1 MLERGVGMLVQKG
14 AQDTHEVPARER
26 CRVDARSL
34 LCVSKEPSVAS
45 LVVRLLSP
53 EMTEPMRAFLSM
65 LAIVGI
71 AVAAVVPASG
81 EDAGIYAFF
90 HSQQRER
97 AFPPVQT
104 VPQYAAPHQKWIVPR
119 SRLAKPSLGPRAPK
133 PASPLPSPREKA
145 RKVAQPEMPLKA
157 RPIGEVTNPVPALLA
172 DKTLRPGDIV
182 VFPDGPRLF
191 KGKPRERHA
200 LSDFVKITS
209 AKGLA
214 PPARKIVNA
223 MLIGRNDAWS
233 SEPLSSDRV
242 AAAARDVD
250 ATGSTRKGRS
260 SRAMSSGEQ
269 RSRSPAEAA
278 KSN

>member
-1 MLERGVGMLVQKG
+1 MR
-14 AQDTHEVPARER
+14 
-26 CRVDARSL
+26 
-34 LCVSKEPSVAS
+34 AS
-45 LVVRLLSP
+45 LP
-53 EMTEPMRAFLSM
+53 M
-65 LAIVGI
+65 LAIVAV

-90 HSQQRER
+90 HSQRRER

-104 VPQYAAPHQKWIVPR
+104 VPQYAAPHQKWIVLR

-133 PASPLPSPREKA
+133 AASPPRSPREKA
-145 RKVAQPEMPLKA
+145 QKVAQPVMPQPVMPLKA
-157 RPIGEVTNPVPALLA
+157 RPIGEVTNPLPALLA
-172 DKTLRPGDIV
+172 DKTLRSGDIV

-191 KGKPRERHA
+191 KGQPGERHA

-214 PPARKIVNA
+214 PSARKIVNA

-242 AAAARDVD
+242 AARDVN
-250 ATGSTRKGRS
+250 AAGSTRKGRS
-260 SRAMSSGEQ
+260 SRSTSGGEQ
-269 RSRSPAEAA
+269 RSQSPAEVAIEMLA
-278 KSN
+278 DVFGFE